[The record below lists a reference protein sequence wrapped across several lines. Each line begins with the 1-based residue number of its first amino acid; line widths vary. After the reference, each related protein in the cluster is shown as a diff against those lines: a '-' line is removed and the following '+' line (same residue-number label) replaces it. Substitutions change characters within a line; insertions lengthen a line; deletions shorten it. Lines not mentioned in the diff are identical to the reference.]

1 VFPKLFDRVWHDFT
15 TADAWE
21 VFPETVP
28 VFKVLH
34 RTHTLLSNAI
44 AFLDELMPLTRA
56 QTLRD
61 NGIKVALVS
70 NFDER
75 LVLLSPSIHMCYG

>member
-1 VFPKLFDRVWHDFT
+1 VGGVSRDRAGHQG
-15 TADAWE
+15 
-21 VFPETVP
+21 
-28 VFKVLH
+28 
-34 RTHTLLSNAI
+34 THARARALLSNAI
-44 AFLDELMPLTRA
+44 SFLDELMPLTRA

-75 LVLLSPSIHMCYG
+75 LVLLSPSIHMCYI